1 MTRIFTFFS
10 SQTSSPTPGG
20 FSPALLQEL
29 SQKIPSQRAK
39 QVRNSFEIRLRLLRN
54 NSRVK
59 KSILYFA
66 LPLNLDLD

>member
-1 MTRIFTFFS
+1 MIFYS

-54 NSRVK
+54 NTKIK
-59 KSILYFA
+59 KK
-66 LPLNLDLD
+66 

>member
-1 MTRIFTFFS
+1 MIYYS

-54 NSRVK
+54 NSKIK
-59 KSILYFA
+59 KNNFSFRTTLKSGPRLI
-66 LPLNLDLD
+66 

>member
-1 MTRIFTFFS
+1 MIFYS

-54 NSRVK
+54 NSKIK
-59 KSILYFA
+59 KKFSFRTTLKSGPRLI
-66 LPLNLDLD
+66 

>member
-1 MTRIFTFFS
+1 MIFYS

-54 NSRVK
+54 NTKIK
-59 KSILYFA
+59 KIIFHFA